1 MKNFFITTLGCK
13 VNQYESDGIATKLEL
28 NGWKRKK
35 DSRDAD
41 ICIINTCAVTSK
53 AAMQSRQTIRSI
65 IRANPDAE
73 IIVTGCH
80 AQTAPDEIKKI
91 KGVHCIT
98 GHKDKFNIAEAVL
111 LQEQERKF
119 PGKTLSLI
127 SKEKNSE
134 LQNNGQK
141 KNGKSIIK
149 NADLT
154 EYDLLPFPE
163 SNQCTDNRF
172 YSFSPA
178 VTGNMTRAYLKIQDG
193 CNAFCTYCIVPYA
206 RGRSCSMPEDD
217 VIEHLETLKE
227 KGYTEAV
234 ITGIHAGMYGLDL
247 KKKSSL
253 FMLLKKID
261 KLKPIQRIRLS
272 SIEPKELTDD
282 IIELAA
288 ETSTICDHFHIPLQS
303 GDDEILKRMKRP
315 YNTDFFKNLILKIHA
330 LMPYAAIGVDILQ
343 GFPGESEKAFKNTY
357 DLIRK
362 LPVSYLHVFPFSSR
376 KGTPAF
382 DYPNKIKPE
391 ILKYRCSVMREL
403 GKEKKMQFIKNN
415 IGRKIESIIQN
426 RRDRETGML
435 KAVTSNYLTVLV
447 AGEDQLKRKIVE
459 IILKRQESDNHHLKS
474 NNVITGEI
482 LCR

>member
-13 VNQYESDGIATKLEL
+13 VNQYESDGIAAELES

-35 DSRDAD
+35 ESKKAE

-91 KGVHCIT
+91 RGVHCIT

-111 LQEQERKF
+111 LQEQKF
-119 PGKTLSLI
+119 PGLTQNRNNK
-127 SKEKNSE
+127 KPNGE
-134 LQNNGQK
+134 LQNNGPQEKNKKIK
-141 KNGKSIIK
+141 KNAEQTKS
-149 NADLT
+149 T
-154 EYDLLPFPE
+154 LLPFPE

-206 RGRSCSMPEDD
+206 RGRSCSMPEND
-217 VIEHLETLKE
+217 VIEHLESLRKQ
-227 KGYTEAV
+227 GYAEAV
-234 ITGIHAGMYGLDL
+234 ITGIHTGMYGLDF
-247 KKKSSL
+247 KKKSSFFRL
-253 FMLLKKID
+253 IKKID
-261 KLKPIQRIRLS
+261 ELKPIHRIRLS

-315 YNTDFFKNLILKIHA
+315 YNTDFFRNIIHKIHS

-343 GFPGESEKAFKNTY
+343 GFPGESEKAFKNTH
-357 DLIRK
+357 DLIK
-362 LPVSYLHVFPFSSR
+362 DLPVSYLHVFPFSPR

-382 DYPNKIKPE
+382 DYPDKIKPE
-391 ILKYRCSVMREL
+391 ILKYRCSIMRKL

-415 IGRKIESIIQN
+415 IGRKIESVIQN

-435 KAVTSNYLTVLV
+435 NAVTSNYLTILV
-447 AGEDQLKRKIVE
+447 RGEDQLKRKIVE
-459 IILKRQESDNHHLKS
+459 IMPERLESDNI
-474 NNVITGEI
+474 ITGKI
-482 LCR
+482 I

>member
-28 NGWKRKK
+28 NGWKRKN
-35 DSRDAD
+35 DSKDAD

-65 IRANPDAE
+65 IRANPNAE
-73 IIVTGCH
+73 IIVTGCY

-98 GHKDKFNIAEAVL
+98 GHKDKFNIADAVL
-111 LQEQERKF
+111 LQE
-119 PGKTLSLI
+119 
-127 SKEKNSE
+127 KN
-134 LQNNGQK
+134 
-141 KNGKSIIK
+141 IIK
-149 NADLT
+149 NADQAK
-154 EYDLLPFPE
+154 YDLLPFPK

-206 RGRSCSMPEDD
+206 RGRSCSMPEND

-234 ITGIHAGMYGLDL
+234 ITGIHAGMYGLDF

-261 KLKPIQRIRLS
+261 KLKPIHRIRLS
-272 SIEPKELTDD
+272 SIEPRELTDD
-282 IIELAA
+282 IIELAS
-288 ETSTICDHFHIPLQS
+288 ESSTICDHFHIPLQS
-303 GDDEILKRMKRP
+303 GDDEILKRMKRS
-315 YNTDFFKNLILKIHA
+315 YDTEFFRNLILKIHS

-357 DLIRK
+357 DLIKK
-362 LPVSYLHVFPFSSR
+362 LPVSYLHVFPFSPR

-382 DYPNKIKPE
+382 NYPDKVKPE

-403 GKEKKMQFIKNN
+403 GREKKRQFIKNN

-426 RRDRETGML
+426 KRDKETGML

-447 AGEDQLKRKIVE
+447 SGEDQLKRKIVE
-459 IILKRQESDNHHLKS
+459 IILKRPESNNQHLKS
-474 NNVITGEI
+474 NNIITGKI
-482 LCR
+482 I

>member
-1 MKNFFITTLGCK
+1 
-13 VNQYESDGIATKLEL
+13 
-28 NGWKRKK
+28 
-35 DSRDAD
+35 
-41 ICIINTCAVTSK
+41 
-53 AAMQSRQTIRSI
+53 MQSRQTIRSI

-80 AQTAPDEIKKI
+80 AQTAPEEIKKI

-111 LQEQERKF
+111 LQEQKF
-119 PGKTLSLI
+119 K
-127 SKEKNSE
+127 
-134 LQNNGQK
+134 
-141 KNGKSIIK
+141 
-149 NADLT
+149 DLT
-154 EYDLLPFPE
+154 QFNLLPFPE

-206 RGRSCSMPEDD
+206 RGRSCSMPEND
-217 VIEHLETLKE
+217 VMEHLENLRE
-227 KGYTEAV
+227 QGYTEAV
-234 ITGIHAGMYGLDL
+234 ITGIHAGMYGLDF
-247 KKKSSL
+247 KKRSSL
-253 FMLLKKID
+253 FRLLKKID
-261 KLKPIQRIRLS
+261 ELKPIHRIRLS

-288 ETSTICDHFHIPLQS
+288 GTSTICDHFHIPLQS

-315 YNTDFFKNLILKIHA
+315 YNTDFFRKLILKIHA

-357 DLIRK
+357 DLINE
-362 LPVSYLHVFPFSSR
+362 LPVSYLHVFPFSPR

-382 DYPNKIKPE
+382 NYPDKVKPE

-403 GKEKKMQFIKNN
+403 GKEKKMQFIENN

-426 RRDRETGML
+426 KRDRETGML

-459 IILKRQESDNHHLKS
+459 IILKRPESDNQCLKS
-474 NNVITGEI
+474 NNIITGKMWKKF
-482 LCR
+482 

>member
-35 DSRDAD
+35 DSKDAD

-65 IRANPDAE
+65 IRANPDAK

-111 LQEQERKF
+111 LQENKQEQE
-119 PGKTLSLI
+119 
-127 SKEKNSE
+127 KEKE
-134 LQNNGQK
+134 QK
-141 KNGKSIIK
+141 FN
-149 NADLT
+149 
-154 EYDLLPFPE
+154 LLPFPE

-206 RGRSCSMPEDD
+206 RGRSCSMPEND
-217 VIEHLETLKE
+217 VIEHLENLKE

-234 ITGIHAGMYGLDL
+234 ITGIHAGMYGLDF

-261 KLKPIQRIRLS
+261 KLKPIHRIRLS
-272 SIEPKELTDD
+272 SIEP
-282 IIELAA
+282 
-288 ETSTICDHFHIPLQS
+288 
-303 GDDEILKRMKRP
+303 R
-315 YNTDFFKNLILKIHA
+315 N
-330 LMPYAAIGVDILQ
+330 
-343 GFPGESEKAFKNTY
+343 
-357 DLIRK
+357 
-362 LPVSYLHVFPFSSR
+362 
-376 KGTPAF
+376 
-382 DYPNKIKPE
+382 
-391 ILKYRCSVMREL
+391 
-403 GKEKKMQFIKNN
+403 
-415 IGRKIESIIQN
+415 
-426 RRDRETGML
+426 
-435 KAVTSNYLTVLV
+435 
-447 AGEDQLKRKIVE
+447 
-459 IILKRQESDNHHLKS
+459 
-474 NNVITGEI
+474 
-482 LCR
+482 